1 MTILE
6 KIIETKKIELEIVK
20 KTISIEDLK
29 KQSLKFNKVIE
40 NIKTNR
46 NITRVRNFIRVCVYA
61 NKK

>member
-29 KQSLKFNKVIE
+29 KLPNFQKKSISLVNLDC
-40 NIKTNR
+40 NISQ
-46 NITRVRNFIRVCVYA
+46 C
-61 NKK
+61 